1 MELKNA
7 GIYVR
12 VSTERQVL
20 EGYSISAQKE
30 NLTNFAKS
38 HDFKVYDIYADE
50 GISGK
55 NIEGR
60 PSVKRLIKDI
70 KDGKIDVV
78 LLQQF
83 DRLTRSI
90 SDTQEFIDLF
100 KKYDVDAWS
109 INDGGM
115 VDITSSNGRF
125 MTLLKGLFGQH
136 ERELTAERIK
146 VAFSRKAREGY
157 TLCCG
162 CTPYGYRRE
171 KGNKV
176 IIVKQDE
183 AKVVRRIFKMYAD
196 GTPFTTIA
204 RTLTAEGIPTKRAG
218 QTVNIK
224 KDGEIVDTKTFVGVW
239 TQKTIR
245 LILSNP
251 VYIGKV
257 RYGIDRKDYY
267 IGDGKHKP
275 IISEKLWNEVQ
286 DKISKIETKV
296 HTNRPKDDVYF
307 CGTLVCGVCGKKMT
321 TARTIGRLRKD
332 GTRNLFNAYRC
343 VNQEKKICTSRYVS
357 HIKVEEAFIEYLE
370 NNVAEFDTIDEL
382 VIEEDDVGLEE
393 INDIKRLIT
402 IKKAKQKEV
411 MDLFMAEKID
421 YNQFKYMSEE
431 LDNIIKTN
439 ETRLSRLEQDYANKP
454 DINKAEIS
462 RYIVD
467 HWKLLTDSEKLNF
480 LNEFVESITIV
491 NRNTDRHNG
500 KAEILDVKF
509 YDYKQ
514 QNPSNC

>member
-1 MELKNA
+1 MANA

-30 NLTNFAKS
+30 NLTNFAKN
-38 HDFKVYDIYADE
+38 HDFNIYDVYADE

-70 KDGKIDVV
+70 KERKIDVV

-100 KKYDVDAWS
+100 KKYDVEAWS
-109 INDGGM
+109 INDGGI
-115 VDITSSNGRF
+115 VDVSSSNGRF
-125 MTLLKGLFGQH
+125 LALLKGLFGQH
-136 ERELTAERIK
+136 EREITAERIK
-146 VAFSRKAREGY
+146 VAFKRKAREGY
-157 TLCCG
+157 TICCG
-162 CTPYGYRRE
+162 CPPYGYKRE
-171 KGNKV
+171 IGNK
-176 IIVKQDE
+176 IIIIKQDE
-183 AKVVRRIFKMYAD
+183 AKVVRRVFKMYAE
-196 GTPFTTIA
+196 GTTFTDIA
-204 RTLTAEGIPTKRAG
+204 KTLNSEGIPTKRAG
-218 QTVNIK
+218 KTINIK
-224 KDGEIVDTKTFVGVW
+224 KDGEIVGTKTFVGVW
-239 TQKTIR
+239 SQKAIR
-245 LILSNP
+245 LMLSNP

-257 RYGIDRKDYY
+257 RYGIGRKDYY
-267 IGDGKHKP
+267 IGDGCHKP
-275 IISEKLWNEVQ
+275 IISEKMWNKVQ

-307 CGTLVCGVCGKKMT
+307 CGTLVCGVCGKKLT
-321 TARTIGRLRKD
+321 TSRTIGRERKD

-343 VNQEKKICTSRYVS
+343 VNQEKQICTARYVS
-357 HIKVEEAFIEYLE
+357 HIKAEEAFIEYLE
-370 NNVAEFDTIDEL
+370 NNVSEFDSIDDV
-382 VIEEDDVGLEE
+382 VIEEEDVDLEE
-393 INDIKRLIT
+393 INDIKRLLT
-402 IKKAKQKEV
+402 TKRAKKKEV
-411 MDLFMAEKID
+411 MDLFMADKLD
-421 YNQFKYMSEE
+421 YNQFQYMSEE

-439 ETRLSRLEQDYANKP
+439 ENRLHHLEQDYANKP
-454 DINKAEIS
+454 DINKVEIS

-467 HWKLLTDSEKLNF
+467 HWKLLTDKEKQNF

-491 NRNTDRHNG
+491 NRDTDRHNG

>member
-1 MELKNA
+1 MDLKNA

-12 VSTERQVL
+12 VSTERQVQ

-30 NLTNFAKS
+30 NLTNFAKG

-55 NIEGR
+55 SIEGR
-60 PSVKRLIKDI
+60 PDVKRLIKDI
-70 KDGKIDVV
+70 KGGKIDVV
-78 LLQQF
+78 LLQRF

-100 KKYDVDAWS
+100 KEFNVDVWS
-109 INDGGM
+109 ISDGGI

-125 MTLLKGLFGQH
+125 MALLKGLFGQH

-146 VAFSRKAREGY
+146 DAFGRKAREGY

-176 IIVKQDE
+176 IIIKQDE
-183 AKVVRRIFKMYAD
+183 AKVVRRIFKMYVEGA
-196 GTPFTTIA
+196 TFTSIA
-204 RTLTAEGIPTKRAG
+204 KTLTAEGIPTKRAG
-218 QTVNIK
+218 QTISIK
-224 KDGEIVDTKTFVGVW
+224 RDGNVVDTKTFVGVW
-239 TQKTIR
+239 SPKLIR

-257 RYGIDRKDYY
+257 RYGIGRKDYY
-267 IGDGKHKP
+267 IGEGHHKP
-275 IISEKLWNEVQ
+275 IISEKVWNKVQ
-286 DKISKIETKV
+286 DKIKRIETKV

-307 CGTLVCGVCGKKMT
+307 CGTLVCGGCGKKMT

-343 VNQEKKICTSRYVS
+343 VNQEKQICTTRYVS
-357 HIKVEEAFIEYLE
+357 HIKAEEAFIEYLE
-370 NNVAEFDTIDEL
+370 NNIAEFDSVEDVVIDE
-382 VIEEDDVGLEE
+382 EDADLEE
-393 INDIKRLIT
+393 INDIKRLLT
-402 IKKAKQKEV
+402 IKRAKQKEV
-411 MDLFMAEKID
+411 MNLFMAEKID

-439 ETRLSRLEQDYANKP
+439 ETRLSRLEQDYTKKP
-454 DINKAEIS
+454 DINKTEIS

-467 HWKLLTDSEKLNF
+467 HWKLLTDKEKLNF
-480 LNEFVESITIV
+480 LNEFIESITIV
-491 NRNTDRHNG
+491 NRDTDRHNG
-500 KAEILDVKF
+500 KAEVLDVKF
-509 YDYKQ
+509 YLSQ
-514 QNPSNC
+514 S

>member
-1 MELKNA
+1 MDLKNA

-12 VSTERQVL
+12 VSTERQVQ

-30 NLTNFAKS
+30 NLTNFAKG

-55 NIEGR
+55 SIEGR
-60 PSVKRLIKDI
+60 PDVKRLIKDI
-70 KDGKIDVV
+70 KGGKIDVV
-78 LLQQF
+78 LLQRF

-100 KKYDVDAWS
+100 KEFNVDVWS
-109 INDGGM
+109 ISDGGI

-125 MTLLKGLFGQH
+125 MALLKGLFGQH

-146 VAFSRKAREGY
+146 DAFGRKAREGY

-176 IIVKQDE
+176 IIIKQDE
-183 AKVVRRIFKMYAD
+183 AKVVRRIFKMYVEGA
-196 GTPFTTIA
+196 TFTSIA
-204 RTLTAEGIPTKRAG
+204 KTLTAEGIPTKRAG
-218 QTVNIK
+218 QTISIK
-224 KDGEIVDTKTFVGVW
+224 RDGNVVDTKTFVGVW
-239 TQKTIR
+239 SPKLIR

-257 RYGIDRKDYY
+257 RYGIGRKDYY
-267 IGDGKHKP
+267 IGEGHHKP
-275 IISEKLWNEVQ
+275 IISEKVWNKVQ
-286 DKISKIETKV
+286 DKIKRIETKV

-307 CGTLVCGVCGKKMT
+307 CGTLVCGGCGKKMT

-343 VNQEKKICTSRYVS
+343 VNQEKQICTARYVS
-357 HIKVEEAFIEYLE
+357 HIKAEEAFIEYLE
-370 NNVAEFDTIDEL
+370 NNIAEFDSVEDVVIDE
-382 VIEEDDVGLEE
+382 EDADLEE
-393 INDIKRLIT
+393 INDIKRLLT
-402 IKKAKQKEV
+402 IKRAKQKEV
-411 MDLFMAEKID
+411 MNLFMAEKID

-439 ETRLSRLEQDYANKP
+439 ETRLSRLEQDYTKKP

-467 HWKLLTDSEKLNF
+467 HWKLLTDKEKLNF

-491 NRNTDRHNG
+491 NRDTDRHNG
-500 KAEILDVKF
+500 KAEVLDVKF
-509 YDYKQ
+509 YLSQ
-514 QNPSNC
+514 S

>member
-1 MELKNA
+1 MDLKNA

-204 RTLTAEGIPTKRAG
+204 KTLTAEGIPTKRAG
-218 QTVNIK
+218 QTINIK
-224 KDGEIVDTKTFVGVW
+224 KDGEVVDTKTFVGVW
-239 TQKTIR
+239 SPKLIR
-245 LILSNP
+245 LMLTNP

-257 RYGIDRKDYY
+257 RYGIGRKDYY
-267 IGDGKHKP
+267 IGDGCHKP
-275 IISEKLWNEVQ
+275 IISEKMWNKVQ

-307 CGTLVCGVCGKKMT
+307 CGTLVCGVCGKKLT
-321 TARTIGRLRKD
+321 TTRTIGRLRKD

-343 VNQEKKICTSRYVS
+343 VNQEKQICTARYVS
-357 HIKVEEAFIEYLE
+357 HIKAEEAFIEYLT
-370 NNVAEFDTIDEL
+370 NNIAEFDSIDDV
-382 VIEEDDVGLEE
+382 VIEEEDVDLEE
-393 INDIKRLIT
+393 INDIKRLLT
-402 IKKAKQKEV
+402 TKRAKYKEI
-411 MDLFMAEKID
+411 MDLYMAEKLD
-421 YNQFKYMSEE
+421 HNQFQYMSEE
-431 LDNIIKTN
+431 LKKIIKTN
-439 ETRLSRLEQDYANKP
+439 EDRLHHLEKEYANKP

-467 HWKLLTDSEKLNF
+467 HWKLLTDKEKLNF

-491 NRNTDRHNG
+491 NRDTDRHNG
-500 KAEILDVKF
+500 KAEILDIKF

>member
-1 MELKNA
+1 MDLKNA

-12 VSTERQVL
+12 VSTERQVQ

-30 NLTNFAKS
+30 NLTNFAKG

-55 NIEGR
+55 SIEGR
-60 PSVKRLIKDI
+60 PDVKRLIKDI
-70 KDGKIDVV
+70 KGGKIDVV
-78 LLQQF
+78 LLQRF

-100 KKYDVDAWS
+100 KEFNVDVWS
-109 INDGGM
+109 ISDGGI

-125 MTLLKGLFGQH
+125 MALLKGLFGQH

-146 VAFSRKAREGY
+146 DAFGRKAREGY

-176 IIVKQDE
+176 IIIKQDE
-183 AKVVRRIFKMYAD
+183 AKVVRRIFKMYVEGA
-196 GTPFTTIA
+196 TFTSIA
-204 RTLTAEGIPTKRAG
+204 KTLTAEGIPTKRAG
-218 QTVNIK
+218 QTISIK
-224 KDGEIVDTKTFVGVW
+224 RDGNVVDTKTFVGVW
-239 TQKTIR
+239 SPKLIR

-257 RYGIDRKDYY
+257 RYGIGRKDYY
-267 IGDGKHKP
+267 IGEGHHKP
-275 IISEKLWNEVQ
+275 IISEKVWNKVQ
-286 DKISKIETKV
+286 DKIKRIETKV

-307 CGTLVCGVCGKKMT
+307 CGTLVCGGCGKKMT

-343 VNQEKKICTSRYVS
+343 VNQEKQICTTRYVS
-357 HIKVEEAFIEYLE
+357 HIKAEEAFIEYLE
-370 NNVAEFDTIDEL
+370 NNIAEFDSVEDVVIDE
-382 VIEEDDVGLEE
+382 EDADLEE
-393 INDIKRLIT
+393 INDIKRLLT
-402 IKKAKQKEV
+402 IKRAKQKEV
-411 MDLFMAEKID
+411 MNLFMAEKID

-439 ETRLSRLEQDYANKP
+439 ETRLSRLEQDYTKKP

-467 HWKLLTDSEKLNF
+467 HWKLLTDKEKLNF
-480 LNEFVESITIV
+480 LNEFIESITIV
-491 NRNTDRHNG
+491 NRDTDRHNG
-500 KAEILDVKF
+500 KAEVLDVKF
-509 YDYKQ
+509 YLSQ
-514 QNPSNC
+514 S

>member
-1 MELKNA
+1 MDLKNA

-12 VSTERQVL
+12 VSTERQVQ

-30 NLTNFAKS
+30 NLTNFAKG

-55 NIEGR
+55 SIEGR
-60 PSVKRLIKDI
+60 PDVKRLIKDI
-70 KDGKIDVV
+70 KGGKIDVV
-78 LLQQF
+78 LLQRF

-100 KKYDVDAWS
+100 KEFNVDVWS
-109 INDGGM
+109 ISDGGI

-125 MTLLKGLFGQH
+125 MALLKGLFGQH

-146 VAFSRKAREGY
+146 DAFGRKAREGY

-176 IIVKQDE
+176 IIIKQDE
-183 AKVVRRIFKMYAD
+183 AKVVRRIFKMYVEGA
-196 GTPFTTIA
+196 TFTSIA
-204 RTLTAEGIPTKRAG
+204 KTLTAEGIPTKRAG
-218 QTVNIK
+218 QTISIK
-224 KDGEIVDTKTFVGVW
+224 RDGNVVDTKTFVGVW
-239 TQKTIR
+239 SPKLIR

-257 RYGIDRKDYY
+257 RYGIGRKDYY
-267 IGDGKHKP
+267 IGEGHHKP
-275 IISEKLWNEVQ
+275 IISEKVWNKVQ
-286 DKISKIETKV
+286 DKIKRIETKV

-343 VNQEKKICTSRYVS
+343 VNQEKQICTARYVS
-357 HIKVEEAFIEYLE
+357 HIKAEEAFIEYLE
-370 NNVAEFDTIDEL
+370 NNIAEFDSVEGVVIDE
-382 VIEEDDVGLEE
+382 EDADLEE
-393 INDIKRLIT
+393 INDIKRLLT
-402 IKKAKQKEV
+402 IKRAKQKEV
-411 MDLFMAEKID
+411 MNLFMAEKID

-439 ETRLSRLEQDYANKP
+439 ETRLSRLEQDYTKKP

-467 HWKLLTDSEKLNF
+467 HWKLLTDKEKLNF

-491 NRNTDRHNG
+491 NRDTDRHNG
-500 KAEILDVKF
+500 KAEVLDVKF
-509 YDYKQ
+509 YLSQ
-514 QNPSNC
+514 S

>member
-1 MELKNA
+1 MDLKNA

-12 VSTERQVL
+12 VSTERQVQ

-30 NLTNFAKS
+30 NLTNFAKG

-55 NIEGR
+55 SIEGR
-60 PSVKRLIKDI
+60 PDVKRLIKDI
-70 KDGKIDVV
+70 KGGKIDVV
-78 LLQQF
+78 LLQRF

-100 KKYDVDAWS
+100 KEFNVDVWS
-109 INDGGM
+109 ISDGGI

-125 MTLLKGLFGQH
+125 MALLKGLFGQH

-146 VAFSRKAREGY
+146 DAFGRKAREGY

-176 IIVKQDE
+176 IIIKQDE
-183 AKVVRRIFKMYAD
+183 AKVVRRIFKMYVEGA
-196 GTPFTTIA
+196 TFTSIA
-204 RTLTAEGIPTKRAG
+204 KTLTAEGIPTKRAG
-218 QTVNIK
+218 QTISIK
-224 KDGEIVDTKTFVGVW
+224 RDGNVVDTKTFVGVW
-239 TQKTIR
+239 SPKLIR

-257 RYGIDRKDYY
+257 RYGIGRKDYY
-267 IGDGKHKP
+267 IGEGHHKP
-275 IISEKLWNEVQ
+275 IISEKMWNKVQ
-286 DKISKIETKV
+286 DKIKRMETKV

-307 CGTLVCGVCGKKMT
+307 CGTLVCGGCGKKMT

-343 VNQEKKICTSRYVS
+343 VNQEKQICTARYVS
-357 HIKVEEAFIEYLE
+357 HIKAEEAFIEYLE
-370 NNVAEFDTIDEL
+370 NNIAEFDSVEGVVIDE
-382 VIEEDDVGLEE
+382 EDADLEE
-393 INDIKRLIT
+393 INDIKRLLT
-402 IKKAKQKEV
+402 IKRAKQKEV
-411 MDLFMAEKID
+411 MNLFMAEKID

-439 ETRLSRLEQDYANKP
+439 ETRLSRLEQDYTKKP

-467 HWKLLTDSEKLNF
+467 HWKLLTDKEKLNF

-491 NRNTDRHNG
+491 NRDTDRHNG
-500 KAEILDVKF
+500 KAEVLDVKF
-509 YDYKQ
+509 YLSQ
-514 QNPSNC
+514 S

>member
-12 VSTERQVL
+12 VSTERQVQ

-30 NLTNFAKS
+30 NLTNFAKG

-60 PSVKRLIKDI
+60 PDVKRLIKDI

-78 LLQQF
+78 LLQRF

-100 KKYDVDAWS
+100 KEFNVDVWS
-109 INDGGM
+109 ISDGGI

-125 MTLLKGLFGQH
+125 MALLKGLFGQH

-146 VAFSRKAREGY
+146 DAFGRKAREGY

-176 IIVKQDE
+176 IIIKQDE

-196 GTPFTTIA
+196 GTPFTAIA
-204 RTLTAEGIPTKRAG
+204 KTLTAEGIPTKRAG
-218 QTVNIK
+218 QTINIK
-224 KDGEIVDTKTFVGVW
+224 KDGNVVGTKTFVGVW
-239 TQKTIR
+239 SPKLIR

-257 RYGIDRKDYY
+257 RYGIGRKDYY
-267 IGDGKHKP
+267 IGDGHHKP
-275 IISEKLWNEVQ
+275 IISEKMWNKVQ
-286 DKISKIETKV
+286 DKISKIETKL

-307 CGTLVCGVCGKKMT
+307 CGTLVCGVCGKKLT
-321 TARTIGRLRKD
+321 TSRTIGRLRKD
-332 GTRNLFNAYRC
+332 GNRNLFNAYRC
-343 VNQEKKICTSRYVS
+343 VNQEKQICTARYVS
-357 HIKVEEAFIEYLE
+357 HIKAEEAFIEYLE
-370 NNVAEFDTIDEL
+370 NNIAEFDSIEDV
-382 VIEEDDVGLEE
+382 VIEEEDADLEE
-393 INDIKRLIT
+393 INDIKRLLT
-402 IKKAKQKEV
+402 IKRAKQKEV
-411 MDLFMAEKID
+411 MNLFMAEKID

-431 LDNIIKTN
+431 LDNIIQAN
-439 ETRLSRLEQDYANKP
+439 ETRLSRLEQDYTKKP
-454 DINKAEIS
+454 DINKAKIS

-467 HWKLLTDSEKLNF
+467 HWRLLTDKEKLNF

-491 NRNTDRHNG
+491 NRDTDRHKG
-500 KAEILDVKF
+500 KAEVLDIRF
-509 YDYKQ
+509 YDT
-514 QNPSNC
+514 SV

>member
-1 MELKNA
+1 MDLKNA

-12 VSTERQVL
+12 VSTERQVQ
-20 EGYSISAQKE
+20 EGYSVSAQKE
-30 NLTNFAKS
+30 NLTNFAKA
-38 HDFKVYDIYADE
+38 HCFNVYDIYADE

-60 PSVKRLIKDI
+60 PSIKRLIQDI

-100 KKYDVDAWS
+100 KKYDIDVWS

-162 CTPYGYRRE
+162 CTPYGYNRE

-176 IIVKQDE
+176 IIINEDE
-183 AKVVRRIFKMYAD
+183 AKIVNRIFNMYVD

-204 RTLTAEGIPTKRAG
+204 KTLTAEGIPTKRAG
-218 QTVNIK
+218 KTINIK
-224 KDGEIVDTKTFVGVW
+224 RNNVIVDTKTFVGVW
-239 TQKTIR
+239 SPKLIR
-245 LILSNP
+245 LILTNP

-257 RYGIDRKDYY
+257 RYGIGRKDYY
-267 IGDGKHKP
+267 IGDGFHER
-275 IISEKLWNEVQ
+275 IISDEVWDKVQ
-286 DKISKIETKV
+286 EKISKIETKV

-307 CGTLVCGVCGKKMT
+307 CGTLVCGICGKKLT
-321 TARTIGRLRKD
+321 TSRTIGRLKKD
-332 GTRNLFNAYRC
+332 GTRSLFNSYRC
-343 VNQEKKICTSRYVS
+343 VNQEKKICTARYIS
-357 HIKVEEAFIEYLE
+357 HAKAEEAFVEYLE
-370 NNVAEFDTIDEL
+370 NHVAKFDSIDN
-382 VIEEDDVGLEE
+382 IEIKDDDIDLEE
-393 INDIKRLIT
+393 INAIKKLLT
-402 IKKAKQKEV
+402 TKKAKQKEV

-421 YNQFKYMSEE
+421 YEKFKYMSDE
-431 LDNIIKTN
+431 LDNIIKVN
-439 ETRLSRLEQDYANKP
+439 EDKLSKLEQDYSNKP
-454 DINKAEIS
+454 DINIAEIS

-467 HWKLLTDSEKLNF
+467 HWRLLTDNEKLNF
-480 LNEFVESITIV
+480 LHEFVESITIV
-491 NRNTDRHNG
+491 NRDPNRHNG
-500 KAEILDVKF
+500 KAEVIDVRF
-509 YDYKQ
+509 Y
-514 QNPSNC
+514 N

>member
-1 MELKNA
+1 MDLKNA

-12 VSTERQVL
+12 VSTERQVQ

-30 NLTNFAKS
+30 NLTNFAKG

-55 NIEGR
+55 SIEGR
-60 PSVKRLIKDI
+60 PDVKRLIKDI

-78 LLQQF
+78 LLQRF

-100 KKYDVDAWS
+100 KEFNVDVWS
-109 INDGGM
+109 ISDGGI

-125 MTLLKGLFGQH
+125 MALLKGLFGQH

-146 VAFSRKAREGY
+146 DAFGRKAREGY

-176 IIVKQDE
+176 IIIKQDE
-183 AKVVRRIFKMYAD
+183 AKVVRRIFKMYVEGA
-196 GTPFTTIA
+196 TFTSIA
-204 RTLTAEGIPTKRAG
+204 KTLTAEGIPTKRAG
-218 QTVNIK
+218 QTISIK
-224 KDGEIVDTKTFVGVW
+224 RDGNVVDTKTFVGVW
-239 TQKTIR
+239 SPKLIR

-257 RYGIDRKDYY
+257 RYGIGRKDYY
-267 IGDGKHKP
+267 IGEGHHKP
-275 IISEKLWNEVQ
+275 IISEKMWNKVQ
-286 DKISKIETKV
+286 DKIKRIETKV

-307 CGTLVCGVCGKKMT
+307 CGTLVCGGCGKKMT

-343 VNQEKKICTSRYVS
+343 VNQEKQICTARYVS
-357 HIKVEEAFIEYLE
+357 HIKAEEAFIEYLE
-370 NNVAEFDTIDEL
+370 NNIAEFDSVEDVVIDE
-382 VIEEDDVGLEE
+382 EDADLEE
-393 INDIKRLIT
+393 INDIKRLLT
-402 IKKAKQKEV
+402 IKRAKQKEV
-411 MDLFMAEKID
+411 MNLFMAEKID

-439 ETRLSRLEQDYANKP
+439 ETRLSRLEQDYTKKP

-467 HWKLLTDSEKLNF
+467 HWKLLTDNEKLNF

-491 NRNTDRHNG
+491 NRDTDRHNG
-500 KAEILDVKF
+500 KAEVLDVKF
-509 YDYKQ
+509 YLSQ
-514 QNPSNC
+514 S

>member
-1 MELKNA
+1 MDLKNA

-12 VSTERQVL
+12 VSTERQVQ

-30 NLTNFAKS
+30 NLTNFAKG

-60 PSVKRLIKDI
+60 PDVKRLIKDI
-70 KDGKIDVV
+70 KGGKIDVV
-78 LLQQF
+78 LLQRF

-100 KKYDVDAWS
+100 KEFNVDVWS
-109 INDGGM
+109 ISDGGI

-125 MTLLKGLFGQH
+125 MALLKGLFGQH

-146 VAFSRKAREGY
+146 DAFGRKAREGY

-176 IIVKQDE
+176 IIIKQDE
-183 AKVVRRIFKMYAD
+183 AKVVRRIFKMYVEGA
-196 GTPFTTIA
+196 TFTSIA
-204 RTLTAEGIPTKRAG
+204 KNLTAEGIPTKRAG
-218 QTVNIK
+218 QTISIK
-224 KDGEIVDTKTFVGVW
+224 RDGNVVDTKTFVGVW
-239 TQKTIR
+239 SPKLIR

-257 RYGIDRKDYY
+257 RYGIGRKDYY
-267 IGDGKHKP
+267 IGEGHHKP
-275 IISEKLWNEVQ
+275 IISEKVWNKVQ
-286 DKISKIETKV
+286 DKIKRIETKV

-307 CGTLVCGVCGKKMT
+307 CGTLVCGGCGKKMT

-343 VNQEKKICTSRYVS
+343 VNQEKQICTTRYVS
-357 HIKVEEAFIEYLE
+357 HIKAEEAFIEYLE
-370 NNVAEFDTIDEL
+370 NNIAEFDSVEGVVIDE
-382 VIEEDDVGLEE
+382 EDADLEE
-393 INDIKRLIT
+393 INDIKRLLT
-402 IKKAKQKEV
+402 IKRAKQKEV
-411 MDLFMAEKID
+411 MNLFMAEKID

-439 ETRLSRLEQDYANKP
+439 ETRLSRLEQDYTKKP

-467 HWKLLTDSEKLNF
+467 HWKLLTDKEKLNF
-480 LNEFVESITIV
+480 LNEFIESITIV
-491 NRNTDRHNG
+491 NRDTDRHNG
-500 KAEILDVKF
+500 KAEVLDVKF
-509 YDYKQ
+509 YLSQ
-514 QNPSNC
+514 S

>member
-1 MELKNA
+1 MDLKNA

-12 VSTERQVL
+12 VSTERQVQ

-30 NLTNFAKS
+30 NLTNFAKG

-55 NIEGR
+55 SIEGR
-60 PSVKRLIKDI
+60 PDVKRLIKDI
-70 KDGKIDVV
+70 KGGKIDVV
-78 LLQQF
+78 LLQRF

-100 KKYDVDAWS
+100 KEFNVDVWS
-109 INDGGM
+109 ISDGGI

-125 MTLLKGLFGQH
+125 MALLKGLFGQH

-146 VAFSRKAREGY
+146 DAFGRKAREGY

-176 IIVKQDE
+176 IIIKQDE
-183 AKVVRRIFKMYAD
+183 AKVVRRIFKMYVEGA
-196 GTPFTTIA
+196 TFTSIA
-204 RTLTAEGIPTKRAG
+204 KTLTAEGIPTKRAG
-218 QTVNIK
+218 QTISIK
-224 KDGEIVDTKTFVGVW
+224 RDGNVVDTKTFVGVW
-239 TQKTIR
+239 SPKLIR

-257 RYGIDRKDYY
+257 RYGIGRKDYY
-267 IGDGKHKP
+267 IGEGHHKP
-275 IISEKLWNEVQ
+275 IISEKVWNKVQ
-286 DKISKIETKV
+286 DKIKRIETKV

-307 CGTLVCGVCGKKMT
+307 CGTLVCGECGKKMT

-343 VNQEKKICTSRYVS
+343 VNQEKQICTTRYVS
-357 HIKVEEAFIEYLE
+357 HIKAEEAFIEYLE
-370 NNVAEFDTIDEL
+370 NNIAEFDSVEDVVIDE
-382 VIEEDDVGLEE
+382 EDADLEE
-393 INDIKRLIT
+393 INDIKRLLT
-402 IKKAKQKEV
+402 IKRAKQKEV
-411 MDLFMAEKID
+411 MNLFMAEKID

-439 ETRLSRLEQDYANKP
+439 ETRLSRLEQDYTKKP

-467 HWKLLTDSEKLNF
+467 HWKLLTDKEKLNF
-480 LNEFVESITIV
+480 LNEFIESITIV
-491 NRNTDRHNG
+491 NRDTDRHNG
-500 KAEILDVKF
+500 KAEVLDVKF
-509 YDYKQ
+509 YLSQ
-514 QNPSNC
+514 S

>member
-1 MELKNA
+1 MDLKNA

-12 VSTERQVL
+12 VSTERQVQ

-30 NLTNFAKS
+30 NLTNFAKG

-55 NIEGR
+55 NIEDR
-60 PSVKRLIKDI
+60 PDVKRLIKDI

-78 LLQQF
+78 LLQRF

-100 KKYDVDAWS
+100 KEFNVDVWS
-109 INDGGM
+109 ISDGGI

-125 MTLLKGLFGQH
+125 MALLKGLFGQH

-146 VAFSRKAREGY
+146 DAFGRKAREGY

-176 IIVKQDE
+176 IIIKQDE
-183 AKVVRRIFKMYAD
+183 AKVVRRIFKMYAE
-196 GTPFTTIA
+196 GTPFTAIA
-204 RTLTAEGIPTKRAG
+204 KTLTAEGIPTKRAG
-218 QTVNIK
+218 QTINIK
-224 KDGEIVDTKTFVGVW
+224 KDGNVIDTKTFVGVW
-239 TQKTIR
+239 SPKLIR

-257 RYGIDRKDYY
+257 RYGIGRKDYY
-267 IGDGKHKP
+267 IGDGHHKP
-275 IISEKLWNEVQ
+275 IISEKMWNKVQ
-286 DKISKIETKV
+286 DKISKIETKL

-307 CGTLVCGVCGKKMT
+307 CGTLVCGVCGKKLT
-321 TARTIGRLRKD
+321 TSRTIGRLRKD
-332 GTRNLFNAYRC
+332 GNRNLFNAYRC
-343 VNQEKKICTSRYVS
+343 VNQEKQICTARYVS
-357 HIKVEEAFIEYLE
+357 HIKAEEAFIEYLE
-370 NNVAEFDTIDEL
+370 NNIAEFDSIEDV
-382 VIEEDDVGLEE
+382 VIEEEDADLEE
-393 INDIKRLIT
+393 INDIKRLLT
-402 IKKAKQKEV
+402 IKRAKQKEV
-411 MDLFMAEKID
+411 MNLFMAEKID

-431 LDNIIKTN
+431 LDNIIQAN
-439 ETRLSRLEQDYANKP
+439 ETRLSRLEQDYTKKP
-454 DINKAEIS
+454 DINKAKIS

-467 HWKLLTDSEKLNF
+467 HWRLLTDKEKLNF

-491 NRNTDRHNG
+491 NRDTDRHKG
-500 KAEILDVKF
+500 KAEVLDIRF
-509 YDYKQ
+509 YDT
-514 QNPSNC
+514 SV

>member
-12 VSTERQVL
+12 VSTERQVQ

-30 NLTNFAKS
+30 NLTKFAES

-55 NIEGR
+55 DIEGR
-60 PSVKRLIKDI
+60 PSVKRLIQDI
-70 KDGKIDVV
+70 KVGKIDVV
-78 LLQQF
+78 LLQRF

-100 KKYDVDAWS
+100 KEYDVDAWS
-109 INDGGM
+109 ISDGGM

-125 MTLLKGLFGQH
+125 MALLKGLFGQH

-146 VAFSRKAREGY
+146 DAFSRKAREGY

-176 IIVKQDE
+176 IIIKQDE
-183 AKVVRRIFKMYAD
+183 AKVVRRIFKMYVEGISLTA
-196 GTPFTTIA
+196 IA
-204 RTLTAEGIPTKRAG
+204 KTLTAEGVPTKRAG
-218 QTVNIK
+218 QTINIK
-224 KDGEIVDTKTFVGVW
+224 KDGKIVDTKTFVGVW
-239 TQKTIR
+239 SSKLIR
-245 LILSNP
+245 LMLSNP

-257 RYGIDRKDYY
+257 RYGIGRKDYY
-267 IGDGKHKP
+267 IGDGHHKP
-275 IISEKLWNEVQ
+275 IISEKMWNKVQ
-286 DKISKIETKV
+286 DKIGRIETKV

-307 CGTLVCGVCGKKMT
+307 CGTLICGVCGKKLT
-321 TARTIGRLRKD
+321 TSRTIGRLRKD

-343 VNQEKKICTSRYVS
+343 VNQEKQICTARYVS
-357 HIKVEEAFIEYLE
+357 HIKAEEAFIEYLE
-370 NNVAEFDTIDEL
+370 NNIAEFDSIEDV
-382 VIEEDDVGLEE
+382 VIEEEDADLEE
-393 INDIKRLIT
+393 INDIKRLLT
-402 IKKAKQKEV
+402 IKRAKQKEV
-411 MDLFMAEKID
+411 MNLFMAEKID

-431 LDNIIKTN
+431 LDNIIQAN
-439 ETRLSRLEQDYANKP
+439 ETRLSRLEQDYTKKP

-467 HWKLLTDSEKLNF
+467 HWKLLTDKEKLNF
-480 LNEFVESITIV
+480 LNEFIESITIV
-491 NRNTDRHNG
+491 NRDTDRHNG
-500 KAEILDVKF
+500 KAEVLDIKF
-509 YDYKQ
+509 YGT
-514 QNPSNC
+514 SNTSL

>member
-12 VSTERQVL
+12 VSTERQVQ
-20 EGYSISAQKE
+20 EGYSISVQKE
-30 NLTNFAKS
+30 NLNNFAKD
-38 HDFKVYDIYADE
+38 HDFKIYDIYADE

-60 PSVKRLIKDI
+60 PNVKRLIKDI

-78 LLQQF
+78 LLQRF

-100 KKYDVDAWS
+100 KEFNVDVWS
-109 INDGGM
+109 ISDGGI

-125 MTLLKGLFGQH
+125 MALLKGLFGQH

-146 VAFSRKAREGY
+146 DAFGRKAREGY

-176 IIVKQDE
+176 IIIKQDE

-196 GTPFTTIA
+196 GTSFTNIA
-204 RTLTAEGIPTKRAG
+204 KILTAEGIPTKRAG
-218 QTVNIK
+218 QTINIK
-224 KDGEIVDTKTFVGVW
+224 KDGEIIDTKTFVGVW
-239 TQKTIR
+239 SPKLIR

-257 RYGIDRKDYY
+257 RYGIGRKDYF
-267 IGDGKHKP
+267 IGYGHHKP
-275 IISEKLWNEVQ
+275 IINEKIWNKVQ
-286 DKISKIETKV
+286 DKISKTETKV

-307 CGTLVCGVCGKKMT
+307 CGTLVCGICGKKLT
-321 TARTIGRLRKD
+321 TSRTIGRLRKD

-343 VNQEKKICTSRYVS
+343 VNQEKQICTARYIS
-357 HIKVEEAFIEYLE
+357 HIKAEEAFIEYLQ
-370 NNVAEFDTIDEL
+370 NNIAEFDSAEDI
-382 VIEEDDVGLEE
+382 VIEEEDVDLEE
-393 INDIKRLIT
+393 ISDIKSLLT
-402 IKKAKQKEV
+402 TKKSKQKEV
-411 MDLFMAEKID
+411 MDLFMAEKIN

-431 LDNIIKTN
+431 LDNIIKSN
-439 ETRLSRLEQDYANKP
+439 EIRLSRMEQYYATKP
-454 DINKAEIS
+454 DINKADIS
-462 RYIVD
+462 RHIVD
-467 HWKLLTDSEKLNF
+467 HWKLLTDKEKLNF

-491 NRNTDRHNG
+491 NRDTDRHNG
-500 KAEILDVKF
+500 KAEVLDIKF
-509 YDYKQ
+509 Y
-514 QNPSNC
+514 STSV

>member
-1 MELKNA
+1 MDLKNA

-12 VSTERQVL
+12 VSTERQVQ

-30 NLTNFAKS
+30 NLTNFAKG

-55 NIEGR
+55 SIEGR
-60 PSVKRLIKDI
+60 PDVKRLIKDI
-70 KDGKIDVV
+70 KGGKIDVV
-78 LLQQF
+78 LLQRF

-100 KKYDVDAWS
+100 KEFNVDVWS
-109 INDGGM
+109 ISDGGI

-125 MTLLKGLFGQH
+125 MALLKGLFGQH

-146 VAFSRKAREGY
+146 DAFGRKAREGY

-176 IIVKQDE
+176 IIIKQDE
-183 AKVVRRIFKMYAD
+183 AKVVRRIFKMYVEGA
-196 GTPFTTIA
+196 TFTSIA
-204 RTLTAEGIPTKRAG
+204 KTLTAEGIPTKRAG
-218 QTVNIK
+218 QTISIK
-224 KDGEIVDTKTFVGVW
+224 RDGNVVDTKTLVGVW
-239 TQKTIR
+239 SPKLIR

-257 RYGIDRKDYY
+257 RYGIGRKDYY
-267 IGDGKHKP
+267 IGEGHHKP
-275 IISEKLWNEVQ
+275 IISEKMWNKVQ
-286 DKISKIETKV
+286 DKIKRIETKV

-307 CGTLVCGVCGKKMT
+307 CGTLVCGGCGKKMT

-343 VNQEKKICTSRYVS
+343 VNQEKQICTARYVS
-357 HIKVEEAFIEYLE
+357 HIKAEEAFIEYLE
-370 NNVAEFDTIDEL
+370 NNIAEFDSVEDVVIDE
-382 VIEEDDVGLEE
+382 EDADLEE
-393 INDIKRLIT
+393 INDIKRLLT
-402 IKKAKQKEV
+402 IKRAKQKEV
-411 MDLFMAEKID
+411 MNLFMAEKID

-439 ETRLSRLEQDYANKP
+439 ETRLSRLEQDYTKKP

-467 HWKLLTDSEKLNF
+467 HWKLLTDKEKLNF

-491 NRNTDRHNG
+491 NRDTDRHNG
-500 KAEILDVKF
+500 KAEVLDVKF
-509 YDYKQ
+509 YLSQ
-514 QNPSNC
+514 S

>member
-1 MELKNA
+1 MDLKNA

-12 VSTERQVL
+12 VSTERQVQ

-30 NLTNFAKS
+30 NLTNFAKG

-55 NIEGR
+55 SIEGR
-60 PSVKRLIKDI
+60 PDVKRLIKDI
-70 KDGKIDVV
+70 KGGKIDVV
-78 LLQQF
+78 LLQRF

-100 KKYDVDAWS
+100 KEFNVDVWS
-109 INDGGM
+109 ISDGGI

-125 MTLLKGLFGQH
+125 MALLKGLFGQH

-146 VAFSRKAREGY
+146 DAFGRKAREGY

-176 IIVKQDE
+176 IIIKQDE
-183 AKVVRRIFKMYAD
+183 AKVVRRIFKMYVEGA
-196 GTPFTTIA
+196 TFTSIA
-204 RTLTAEGIPTKRAG
+204 KTLTAEGIPTKRAG
-218 QTVNIK
+218 QTISIK
-224 KDGEIVDTKTFVGVW
+224 RDGNVVDTKTFVGVW
-239 TQKTIR
+239 SPKLIR

-257 RYGIDRKDYY
+257 RYGIGRKDYY
-267 IGDGKHKP
+267 IGEGHHKP
-275 IISEKLWNEVQ
+275 IISEKMWNKVQ
-286 DKISKIETKV
+286 DKIKRMETKV

-307 CGTLVCGVCGKKMT
+307 CGTLVCGGCGKKMT

-343 VNQEKKICTSRYVS
+343 VNQEKQICTARYVS
-357 HIKVEEAFIEYLE
+357 HIKAEEAFIEYLE
-370 NNVAEFDTIDEL
+370 NNIAEFDSVEDVVIDE
-382 VIEEDDVGLEE
+382 EDADLEE
-393 INDIKRLIT
+393 INDIKRLLT
-402 IKKAKQKEV
+402 IKRAKQKEV
-411 MDLFMAEKID
+411 MNLFMAEKID

-439 ETRLSRLEQDYANKP
+439 ETRLSRLEQDYTKKP

-467 HWKLLTDSEKLNF
+467 HWKLLTDKEKLNF
-480 LNEFVESITIV
+480 LNEFIESITIV
-491 NRNTDRHNG
+491 NRDTDRHNG
-500 KAEILDVKF
+500 KAEVLDVKF
-509 YDYKQ
+509 YLSQ
-514 QNPSNC
+514 S